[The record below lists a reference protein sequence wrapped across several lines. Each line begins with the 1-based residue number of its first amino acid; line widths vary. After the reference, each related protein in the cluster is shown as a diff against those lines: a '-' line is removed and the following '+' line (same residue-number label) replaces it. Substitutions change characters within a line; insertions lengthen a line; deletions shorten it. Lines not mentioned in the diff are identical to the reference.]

1 MLKKARHLTRPT
13 LAATSPAI
21 PESAKTASLPEDA
34 PFPKQGRTELS
45 SIRDGWDDPNCARL
59 PNPQF
64 IFKGGLVDPRLR
76 ASNEHILIVRVPRA
90 GGRPGYP
97 ALFFS
102 ILLEIVARI
111 PVRLP
116 TLLHQDQL
124 FQLSRRHR
132 VQKPGRLRQYHPTS
146 PVKHI
151 DRVG

>member
-1 MLKKARHLTRPT
+1 MLKKATF
-13 LAATSPAI
+13 SPAL
-21 PESAKTASLPEDA
+21 PESAKTASSPKDA

-45 SIRDGWDDPNCARL
+45 FIRDGWDNPNCARL

-102 ILLEIVARI
+102 ILLGAC
-111 PVRLP
+111 
-116 TLLHQDQL
+116 
-124 FQLSRRHR
+124 SR
-132 VQKPGRLRQYHPTS
+132 
-146 PVKHI
+146 
-151 DRVG
+151 